1 MSGGFVGETV
11 QPFRLTSS
19 SLLRTA
25 LTWQRWSGAAVHRPA
40 WKPWEWSLRTPTPQ
54 QRSLGSSGWDQQSHM
69 HTRTE
74 LEGLAMEAR
83 IDFRAVHP

>member
-1 MSGGFVGETV
+1 MGEAV

-25 LTWQRWSGAAVHRPA
+25 LTRQWWTQAAVHRPA
-40 WKPWEWSLRTPTPQ
+40 WRPWERSLRTPTPQ

-74 LEGLAMEAR
+74 LGGLAMEAR